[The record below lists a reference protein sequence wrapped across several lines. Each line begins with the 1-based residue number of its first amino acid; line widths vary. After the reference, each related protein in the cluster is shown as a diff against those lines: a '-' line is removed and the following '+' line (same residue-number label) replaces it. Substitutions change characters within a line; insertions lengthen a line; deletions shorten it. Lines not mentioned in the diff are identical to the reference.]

1 MVQTAE
7 VKREI
12 IEDYRL
18 HDHDTGS
25 SEVQV
30 ALLTQRIN
38 ELTEHFKVH
47 KKDHHGRRGLLKLV
61 GRRRRLLAYLK
72 DQDVARYRKTIERLG
87 LRK

>member
-1 MVQTAE
+1 MTQTAE
-7 VKREI
+7 VKSQT
-12 IEDYRL
+12 IEEYRT
-18 HDHDTGS
+18 HDTDTGS

-30 ALLTQRIN
+30 ALLTKRIN
-38 ELTEHFKVH
+38 ELTEHFKIH

-72 DQDVARYRKTIERLG
+72 RTDLDRYRKLIERLG